1 MRRVEEAVEGELAGG
16 AAVRADGG
24 QTLAGGRG
32 RGLAHRRAVNLPRL
46 NIITKYFFNN
56 NDVLKTISTFR
67 IPSLLIFFIYIC
79 FALPSSQFETALIYE
94 QEELVNNI

>member
-24 QTLAGGRG
+24 QTLAGGRR

-46 NIITKYFFNN
+46 NITTKYLFNN
-56 NDVLKTISTFR
+56 DDVLKTISTFR
-67 IPSLLIFFIYIC
+67 IPSLLIFLFISV
-79 FALPSSQFETALIYE
+79 LPCHHPNLK
-94 QEELVNNI
+94 LH